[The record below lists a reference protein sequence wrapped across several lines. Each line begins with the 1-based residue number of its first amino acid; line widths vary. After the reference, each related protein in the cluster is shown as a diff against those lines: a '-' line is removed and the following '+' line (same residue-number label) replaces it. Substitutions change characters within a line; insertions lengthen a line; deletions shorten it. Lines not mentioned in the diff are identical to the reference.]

1 METTKKYTQFF
12 EIKLSNDT
20 CGLCGRF
27 KNEEQALKEIND
39 SYVRA
44 KEQGYDN
51 RHEKWSIVC
60 VQTCKE
66 FDERGEFLKEET
78 TRFVVARASYDDY
91 EKEYMLD
98 R

>member
-12 EIKLSNDT
+12 EIKLSNGS
-20 CGLCGRF
+20 CGLYGRF
-27 KNEEQALKEIND
+27 EYEEQALKEIYD

-66 FDERGEFLKEET
+66 FDKLGEFLKEEII
-78 TRFVVARASYDDY
+78 RFVVARAIYDDY
-91 EKEYMLD
+91 EKEYMFD